1 MHHRLRLRLN
11 WGDQVLERSQM
22 SVAAV
27 VVVAVVVVA
36 VVASFDVLIGLP
48 FRLSVRQISNV
59 GSLAALADLASPA
72 SLELD

>member
-1 MHHRLRLRLN
+1 MHHRLCLVLD
-11 WGDQVLERSQM
+11 WGDLVLERSQM

-27 VVVAVVVVA
+27 VAAVVA
-36 VVASFDVLIGLP
+36 VVASFDVLIGPP

-59 GSLAALADLASPA
+59 GCLAALADLASPA